1 MPPVKYLKLASGEEL
16 LTVYMEPQD
25 GFFNFKHPVK
35 ISHIKDDKGE
45 EGVRFTKWIPFTED
59 EIIPVSAKYIVTITN
74 LSPRML
80 KIYKD
85 ILNEVGSTIEDFI
98 PLGKEDHMLN

>member
-1 MPPVKYLKLASGEEL
+1 MPPVKYVKLASGEEL

-59 EIIPVSAKYIVTITN
+59 EVIPVSAKYIVTITN
-74 LSPRML
+74 LSPKML

-85 ILNEVGSTIEDFI
+85 ILNEVSDIKEEFV
-98 PLGKEDHMLN
+98 PLDRADMLLN